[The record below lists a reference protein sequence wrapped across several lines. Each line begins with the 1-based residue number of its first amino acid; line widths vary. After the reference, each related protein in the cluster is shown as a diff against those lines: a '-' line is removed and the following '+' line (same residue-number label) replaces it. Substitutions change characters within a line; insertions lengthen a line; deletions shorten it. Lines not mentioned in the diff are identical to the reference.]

1 MNPPNTAPGPAGPSV
16 DTGSRRRVLKV
27 CGATTLDD
35 ITLLA
40 ASGADFVGLWYG
52 VPGGHADLSREE
64 LTVLAAAATATG
76 RLQPVLVTF
85 ISDVD
90 VLRDVVERTGLRW
103 LQLHAYQSPAVVRAL
118 RAAVP
123 GELIIVKAVHMLAG
137 KCLERRFIPSYE
149 RAGTDLFLLDVATED
164 GRVGST
170 GQQLLESDVIDL
182 VPYLTRPFLLAGGI
196 SAHNRADY
204 ESVVEHPQ
212 FFGIDVDTAAR
223 DDRGRFAPTIVSDL
237 TRSWRTAC
245 YHQEIA

>member
-1 MNPPNTAPGPAGPSV
+1 MTMALRPVNP
-16 DTGSRRRVLKV
+16 RRVLKV

-40 ASGADFVGLWYG
+40 AAGADFVGLWHG
-52 VPGGHADLSREE
+52 VPGGHANLSVEE
-64 LTVLAAAATATG
+64 LTVLAAAARATR

-118 RAAVP
+118 RAAIP
-123 GELIIVKAVHMLAG
+123 GELTIVKVVHLRAG
-137 KCLERRFIPSYE
+137 RCLERRFIPSYE
-149 RAGTDLFLLDVATED
+149 RAGTDLFLLDAVTED
-164 GRVGST
+164 GRIGST
-170 GQQLLESDVIDL
+170 GQQLRGSDVIDL
-182 VPYLTRPFLLAGGI
+182 VPALTRPFLLAGGI

-223 DDRGRFAPTIVSDL
+223 DDRGRFESASVTDL
-237 TRSWRTAC
+237 TRGWRTAC
-245 YHQEIA
+245 YHREIA